1 MVTEQPRAFTLVS
14 QMPRPHRF
22 RQLVTKYCTIA
33 SRRRRMVRESIEV
46 PPPLPPK
53 DCGPVINS
61 CRDPSLSTHIC
72 RRYEVNVAH
81 LPCFTVD
88 MQRDYAAHVVFL
100 AQIDHEASHALYPK
114 SSYGIQTTPPR
125 AAPASQA
132 LPPLPSSV
140 VMPTML
146 SAEEI
151 KRRRMAASKCREAS
165 VPETDWEELER
176 QARLKREKEEYL
188 RELEEEER
196 QRKLTL
202 ERELKH
208 AAIVKKLK
216 EDAERREEEERKREM
231 EARRSLD
238 RARRLRQ
245 TEKLQEWRNEK
256 ARQAEEA
263 ARRKIEMRK
272 IVEAERR
279 ARPVSWTSNPDKK
292 SADSFDGWITMQTA
306 DSLTW
311 RRRFCRVR
319 ATNLNIHKDMVSL
332 VLCCRVSHTQH
343 MARILLLH

>member
-1 MVTEQPRAFTLVS
+1 
-14 QMPRPHRF
+14 
-22 RQLVTKYCTIA
+22 
-33 SRRRRMVRESIEV
+33 
-46 PPPLPPK
+46 
-53 DCGPVINS
+53 
-61 CRDPSLSTHIC
+61 
-72 RRYEVNVAH
+72 
-81 LPCFTVD
+81 

-100 AQIDHEASHALYPK
+100 AQIDHEASHALYPEA
-114 SSYGIQTTPPR
+114 SYGIQTMPPR
-125 AAPASQA
+125 AAPAPQA

-151 KRRRMAASKCREAS
+151 KRRRMAASQGRETS

-216 EDAERREEEERKREM
+216 EDTERREEEERKREL

-245 TEKLQEWRNEK
+245 TEKLQEWRNER

-263 ARRKIEMRK
+263 ARRKTEMRR

-279 ARPVSWTSNPDKK
+279 ARPVSWTSTSGKK
-292 SADSFDGWITMQTA
+292 PADSFDGWITMQTA

-319 ATNLNIHKDMVSL
+319 GTKLDIHKDMVS
-332 VLCCRVSHTQH
+332 VHGCRPFTYSPDLS
-343 MARILLLH
+343 RLLSPH